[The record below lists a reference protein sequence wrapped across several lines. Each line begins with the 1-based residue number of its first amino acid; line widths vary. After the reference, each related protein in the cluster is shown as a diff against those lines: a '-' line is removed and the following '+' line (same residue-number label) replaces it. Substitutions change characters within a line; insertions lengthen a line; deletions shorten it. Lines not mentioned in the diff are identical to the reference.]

1 MLSNDFLP
9 FFLVWNGISKEK
21 VLRLDL
27 YETALVFLSVSL
39 REEEYAGYPAFS
51 GSANGTARPTP
62 TDTIAYACCSLSVIQ
77 GEERRLRRASGC
89 RDTGIPSP
97 FF

>member
-39 REEEYAGYPAFS
+39 IAEEYAS
-51 GSANGTARPTP
+51 
-62 TDTIAYACCSLSVIQ
+62 
-77 GEERRLRRASGC
+77 
-89 RDTGIPSP
+89 
-97 FF
+97 